1 MTTQMAKTASKNE
14 NKSNDE
20 GMFIEKLQNSE
31 RTSIEG
37 FCGDSILS
45 LCQKLYQKL
54 CGTTKSSPSNAN
66 VFYHDSLQRK
76 IHELSGKTYEEF
88 VKILAT
94 TVMLVEQSGY
104 KKHVS

>member
-1 MTTQMAKTASKNE
+1 MARTPSKNE

-45 LCQKLYQKL
+45 LCQKL